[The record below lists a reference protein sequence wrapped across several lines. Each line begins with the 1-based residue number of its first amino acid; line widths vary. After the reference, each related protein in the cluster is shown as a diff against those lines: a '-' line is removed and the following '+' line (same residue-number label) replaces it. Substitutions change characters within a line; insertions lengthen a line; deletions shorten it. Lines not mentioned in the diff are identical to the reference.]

1 MLKKIVAVFLIT
13 TSPAALVAQQVELRS
28 ADGFVRIDGEIVGFD
43 GTDLSVQTSVGV
55 VDVVASSVG
64 CYGSGCLSVLG
75 DPSLGLSADNF
86 REVVISDDGSFVAA
100 VPEAEPE
107 PEPESA
113 PEPAPAPEVAATPQA
128 DDLVIGFEKPE
139 FADLL
144 RGLFGSYALSIEDDR
159 QIDLTN
165 GDQVELVHNNGRE
178 TAMLRIGDTGQ
189 GDVVIVGQSLI
200 GVADAE
206 YENPADWSLTGQLT
220 QQMLA
225 LQSYSVVVAEG
236 VGVTSIAMDDL
247 AGIFAGE
254 IDNWSALG
262 GADLRILP
270 LQLPVGS
277 AGRDEVTSM
286 LMEPLRKTIASNVL
300 TLADEASIVSSVT
313 QFPGSIAVVSSAAV
327 TDKPVV
333 PVAGAC
339 GVAVAPDAF
348 NLASGDYPLVRPV
361 MAAFGE
367 PASTTLVRDLFDFGA
382 SNGALTVATDAG
394 FVDLRTTVQGSQS
407 TAERLQA
414 IQASV
419 PDMFAL
425 LSGAERLSPTL
436 IGGAISGA
444 EGGWNRAMFQTL
456 SDTLASGEYDGREV
470 YFVGFAQSENG
481 EQVALDASVQAA
493 NDLRA
498 VFGIFANDTVTSNN
512 LTLSSAGF
520 GAVSQATC
528 YDNQVIQDSNIR
540 IEIWVR

>member
-28 ADGFVRIDGEIVGFD
+28 VDGFVRIDGEIVGFD

-64 CYGSGCLSVLG
+64 CYGSGCLAVLG

-100 VPEAEPE
+100 APEAEPE
-107 PEPESA
+107 PEPDTA
-113 PEPAPAPEVAATPQA
+113 PEPAPAPEVVAAPQT

-139 FADLL
+139 FADLV
-144 RGLFGSYALSIEDDR
+144 RGLFGSYALSIEDGR

-165 GDQVELVHNNGRE
+165 GDQAELSRSNGRE
-178 TAMLRIGDTGQ
+178 NAILRIGDTDQ
-189 GDVVIVGQSLI
+189 GNVVIVGQSRI

-225 LQSYSVVVAEG
+225 LQSYGVVVAEG
-236 VGVTSIAMDDL
+236 VGVTSITMNDL
-247 AGIFAGE
+247 ADIFSGE

-262 GADLRILP
+262 GADVRILP

-277 AGRDEVTSM
+277 VGRDEITSM
-286 LMEPLRKTIASNVL
+286 LMEPLGKTIASNVL
-300 TLADEASIVSSVT
+300 TLADEASIVSSVA
-313 QFPGSIAVVSSAAV
+313 QFPGSIAIVSSAAV
-327 TDKPVV
+327 ADKPVV

-361 MAAFGE
+361 MAVFGE

-382 SNGALTVATDAG
+382 SNGALTVAAGAG
-394 FVDLRTTVQGSQS
+394 FVDLRTTAQGSQS
-407 TAERLQA
+407 STERLQA
-414 IQASV
+414 IQSSA

-436 IGGAISGA
+436 IGGAISGV

-456 SDTLASGEYDGREV
+456 SETLASDEYAGREV

-481 EQVALDASVQAA
+481 EQTALDASVQAA

-512 LTLSSAGF
+512 VTLSSAGF
-520 GAVSQATC
+520 GAASQATC
-528 YDNQVIQDSNIR
+528 YDSQVIQDANTR